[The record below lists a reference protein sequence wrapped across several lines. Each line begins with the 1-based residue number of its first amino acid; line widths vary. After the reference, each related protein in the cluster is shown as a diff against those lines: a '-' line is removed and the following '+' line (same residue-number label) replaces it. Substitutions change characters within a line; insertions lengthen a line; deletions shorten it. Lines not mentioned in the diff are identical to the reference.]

1 MEIISNVVD
10 SVNNI
15 IWESFIKTPWL
26 ILVLLFVFILWLYLF
41 VSMRLWNL
49 SQKVEKQIIYEYD
62 NILYLWSEY
71 YYNHLDSLQTNPW
84 IIVLKSVLK
93 SWTSQYIP
101 NKSLIKNTILK
112 IEDRLWEKA
121 ISDQEWQKLDKLLKK
136 LRIRRFFSILLKTII
151 VLIII
156 FLLLLAL
163 CLILGK

>member
-101 NKSLIKNTILK
+101 NKNLIKNTILK